1 MTRFELM
8 LDDHVKQEADELFD
22 SLGLDTATA
31 IQIFLRASIAHAGIP
46 FSVQQR
52 DMPDDLMEAIRDSRT
67 GRNLHGPFSSAEEA
81 VASMLED

>member
-52 DMPDDLMEAIRDSRT
+52 GMPDDLMEAIRDSRT

-81 VASMLED
+81 IASMLED

>member
-31 IQIFLRASIAHAGIP
+31 IRNFLRASIAHAGIP

-52 DMPDDLMEAIRDSRT
+52 GMPDDLMEAIRDSRT

>member
-52 DMPDDLMEAIRDSRT
+52 GMPDDLMEAIRDSRT

>member
-31 IQIFLRASIAHAGIP
+31 IRIFLRASIAHAGIP

-52 DMPDDLMEAIRDSRT
+52 GMPDDLMEAIRDSRT
-67 GRNLHGPFSSAEEA
+67 GRNLHGSFSSAEEA

>member
-31 IQIFLRASIAHAGIP
+31 IRIFLRASIAHAGIP

-52 DMPDDLMEAIRDSRT
+52 GMPDECI
-67 GRNLHGPFSSAEEA
+67 SSTCKQFGSGKKA
-81 VASMLED
+81 

>member
-31 IQIFLRASIAHAGIP
+31 IRIFLRASIAHEGIP

-52 DMPDDLMEAIRDSRT
+52 GMPDDLMEAIRDSRT